1 MDCDPEWKNDHR
13 YDGLFR
19 VGQCTMNAFQ
29 GGTLEWRAELEL
41 GIPCMAIG
49 WEPRIII
56 VDGNLTG
63 NIQDGNYSNKDAWEY

>member
-1 MDCDPEWKNDHR
+1 MDGDPEWENDHR

-29 GGTLEWRAELEL
+29 GGTLEWRAEQEL

-56 VDGNLTG
+56 
-63 NIQDGNYSNKDAWEY
+63 IYSGWKLDWKYSRWEL